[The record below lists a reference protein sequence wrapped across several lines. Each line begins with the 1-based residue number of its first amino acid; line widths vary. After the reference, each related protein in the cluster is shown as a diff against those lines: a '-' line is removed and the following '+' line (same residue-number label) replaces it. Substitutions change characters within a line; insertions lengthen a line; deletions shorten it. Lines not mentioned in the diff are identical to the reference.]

1 MNSFPDNTKT
11 VLIKL
16 LPGRRAMLT
25 LGLRNH
31 DKKAHGG
38 ANPEGVHGE
47 LAWALGLLEN
57 VGVR

>member
-1 MNSFPDNTKT
+1 
-11 VLIKL
+11 
-16 LPGRRAMLT
+16 MLT

-38 ANPEGVHGE
+38 ADPEGVHGE